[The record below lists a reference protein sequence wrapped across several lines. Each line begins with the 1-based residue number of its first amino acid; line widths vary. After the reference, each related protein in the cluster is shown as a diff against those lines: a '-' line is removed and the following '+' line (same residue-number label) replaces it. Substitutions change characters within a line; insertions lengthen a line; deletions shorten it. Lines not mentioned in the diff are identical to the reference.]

1 MHRTMA
7 VVLLG
12 MSLLIQS
19 HVVTAD
25 ATPYPAQILGW
36 CSYNQLNNI
45 RYGCGFTSPAQAC
58 SAAASATSLVFDHFD
73 MTDGYAA
80 GRCWY
85 SDSGLPSLPL
95 DTYHRVWTRNTYCYR
110 GGQEEDYTVAAPIC
124 SCRGFPPGYVYPPG
138 GPGPGLPLCVPGT
151 CPVEPLTPID
161 QLQPNGPD
169 VLPLTQLLERTRGA
183 DLALT
188 QETETAR
195 QCLIG
200 KASGAGV
207 TVRTT
212 SGTRTIAYQNHF
224 IEIWNKMMEHNNYE
238 DDPVV
243 WEACRSRREEIIAEK
258 GCSSSQG
265 CVGACTPG
273 SHCIRAEPATDSRH
287 PDGRAFDVS
296 ENTINS
302 LRANLAALQPPQSIS
317 QLLTSPPACNLNW
330 GGSFNNPDNVHF
342 QLP

>member
-58 SAAASATSLVFDHFD
+58 SAAASATGLVFDHFD

-151 CPVEPLTPID
+151 CPVDPLPVYS
-161 QLQPNGPD
+161 PD
-169 VLPLTQLLERTRGA
+169 PYPL
-183 DLALT
+183 D
-188 QETETAR
+188 
-195 QCLIG
+195 I
-200 KASGAGV
+200 
-207 TVRTT
+207 
-212 SGTRTIAYQNHF
+212 
-224 IEIWNKMMEHNNYE
+224 
-238 DDPVV
+238 
-243 WEACRSRREEIIAEK
+243 
-258 GCSSSQG
+258 
-265 CVGACTPG
+265 
-273 SHCIRAEPATDSRH
+273 
-287 PDGRAFDVS
+287 
-296 ENTINS
+296 
-302 LRANLAALQPPQSIS
+302 ANLAPRMQTALQCLQAAIGR
-317 QLLTSPPACNLNW
+317 QTSPGGNPGMSTVDSAYRPSSYNRHLQEVWDKWMRELIENDRPECQSLRTEVRNHFNSHDLIPSARARPHTNSAHTRGQAFDLSSNLYDGVLDVLAVDCNVVR
-330 GGSFNNPDNVHF
+330 PDPLGDPPHF
-342 QLP
+342 IHR

>member
-58 SAAASATSLVFDHFD
+58 SAAGSATSLVFDHFD

-151 CPVEPLTPID
+151 CPVPDLNPNYPPADDTCTAALEAGRGNPVPRSACPAAPVMSDPLGEPCLARRLAIIGVPYA
-161 QLQPNGPD
+161 GP
-169 VLPLTQLLERTRGA
+169 TATIRTA
-183 DLALT
+183 
-188 QETETAR
+188 
-195 QCLIG
+195 
-200 KASGAGV
+200 
-207 TVRTT
+207 
-212 SGTRTIAYQNHF
+212 AYQAHLF
-224 IEIWNKMMEHNNYE
+224 DVWNRNVQHQGYKNN
-238 DDPVV
+238 PTA
-243 WEACRSRREEIIAEK
+243 WAACAEK
-258 GCSSSQG
+258 
-265 CVGACTPG
+265 
-273 SHCIRAEPATDSRH
+273 RAEVEAEMTHHSITDAPAANGSLH
-287 PDGRAFDVS
+287 ISGNAFDISRATV
-296 ENTINS
+296 NS
-302 LRANLAALQPPQSIS
+302 VPSIPHLLRFNQPGD
-317 QLLTSPPACNLNW
+317 PACNLRW
-330 GGSFNNPDNVHF
+330 GNTFRPPDRVHF
-342 QLP
+342 YTPTAP